1 MARNILILG
10 ASYGSLLGTK
20 LLMAGHNVTLVC
32 RKNTA
37 ELINRDGTEVRI
49 QLRGEPA
56 HRSIFSRDLPG
67 KLDATSPDK
76 VDLSRYDLV
85 ALAMQEPQYTN
96 HTIRVLMIKIA
107 AAKLPCLSIMN
118 MPPLPYLKR
127 IEGLSNMDL
136 EEAYTNAQVW
146 ERFEPGL
153 VTLCS
158 PDPQAFRPPE
168 ESANVLHVGLP
179 TNFKAA
185 TFADD
190 AHNKLLRELEAD
202 IDAVTLDGKDVPV
215 KLKVFDS
222 LFVPLAK
229 WSMLLTGNYR
239 CITPNDPQPIREAV
253 HGDLNLSKSIYNH
266 VDAVARKLGADPED
280 QVPFEKYAKA
290 AESLLKPSSAA
301 RAVASGAP
309 FIERVDLL
317 VKLIDI
323 ISGDDLVPPLRIIFR
338 YRLIIKKRR
347 PNRKAYRCFLDS
359 SIKIIPYIQ
368 DFFFIFCNVISLI
381 YFLFFK
387 NVIYRIIILRFW
399 IIYFDV

>member
-1 MARNILILG
+1 VARNILILG
-10 ASYGSLLGTK
+10 ASYGSLLATK

-32 RKNTA
+32 RQKTA

-49 QLRGEPA
+49 QLRDEA
-56 HRSIFSRDLPG
+56 THRAIRSRDLPG
-67 KLDATSPDK
+67 TLDATSPAD
-76 VDLSRYDLV
+76 VNVSRYDLV
-85 ALAMQEPQYTN
+85 GLAMQEPQYTN

-107 AAKLPCLSIMN
+107 EARLPCLSIMN

-127 IEGLSNMDL
+127 IPALAEMDL

-146 ERFEPGL
+146 QRFKPGL
-153 VTLCS
+153 VSLCS

-168 ESANVLHVGLP
+168 EPANVLHVGLP

-185 TFADD
+185 AFADE
-190 AHNKLLRELEAD
+190 AHNRLLRELEAD
-202 IDAVTLDGKDVPV
+202 IDAVKLDGREVPV

-239 CITPNDPQPIREAV
+239 CITLKEPKPIRNAV
-253 HGDLNLSKSIYNH
+253 HDDLKLSQSIYDH
-266 VDAVARKLGADPED
+266 VDALARRLGADPKD

-301 RAVASGAP
+301 RAVANGAP

-317 VKLIDI
+317 VKLISYQLGAPNAEIDRTVQI
-323 ISGDDLVPPLRIIFR
+323 VDQRLNERIVAGESGAP
-338 YRLIIKKRR
+338 
-347 PNRKAYRCFLDS
+347 
-359 SIKIIPYIQ
+359 
-368 DFFFIFCNVISLI
+368 
-381 YFLFFK
+381 
-387 NVIYRIIILRFW
+387 
-399 IIYFDV
+399 

>member
-1 MARNILILG
+1 MARDILILG
-10 ASYGSLLGTK
+10 ASYGSLLATK

-49 QLRGEPA
+49 KLRDEA
-56 HRSIFSRDLPG
+56 VHRAIFSRDLPG
-67 KLDATSPDK
+67 KLDAVTPQD
-76 VDLSRYDLV
+76 VDVSRYDLV
-85 ALAMQEPQYTN
+85 GLAMQEPQYAN
-96 HTIRVLMIKIA
+96 HTIRVLMIRIA
-107 AAKLPCLSIMN
+107 EAELPCLSIMN

-127 IEGLSNMDL
+127 IPALAGMEL
-136 EEAYTNAQVW
+136 EEAYTNALVW
-146 ERFEPGL
+146 ERFKPGL

-168 ESANVLHVGLP
+168 EAANVLHVGLP

-185 TFADD
+185 AFADEK
-190 AHNKLLRELEAD
+190 HNRLLRELEAD
-202 IDAVTLDGKDVPV
+202 IDAVKLDGQDVPV

-239 CITPNDPQPIREAV
+239 CITPHEPQSIRDAV
-253 HGDLNLSKSIYNH
+253 HGDLKRSQSIYDH
-266 VDAVARKLGADPED
+266 VDSIARRLGADPQD

-317 VKLIDI
+317 VKLI
-323 ISGDDLVPPLRIIFR
+323 SHQLGA
-338 YRLIIKKRR
+338 
-347 PNRKAYRCFLDS
+347 PNAEIDRTVQIVDQKLNE
-359 SIKIIPYIQ
+359 KI
-368 DFFFIFCNVISLI
+368 V
-381 YFLFFK
+381 
-387 NVIYRIIILRFW
+387 VGGEGAA
-399 IIYFDV
+399 

>member
-127 IEGLSNMDL
+127 IDALADMDL

-168 ESANVLHVGLP
+168 EAANVLHVGLP

-266 VDAVARKLGADPED
+266 VDAVARKLGADPAD

-317 VKLIDI
+317 VKLISHQLGMPNADI
-323 ISGDDLVPPLRIIFR
+323 DRTVEVVDMKLGEKIVPGGS
-338 YRLIIKKRR
+338 
-347 PNRKAYRCFLDS
+347 AG
-359 SIKIIPYIQ
+359 
-368 DFFFIFCNVISLI
+368 
-381 YFLFFK
+381 
-387 NVIYRIIILRFW
+387 
-399 IIYFDV
+399 

>member
-20 LLMAGHNVTLVC
+20 LLMAGHNVSLVC

-37 ELINRDGTEVRI
+37 DLINREGTEVRI
-49 QLRGEPA
+49 KLRDEKE

-67 KLDATSPDK
+67 KLDAVTPAD
-76 VDLSRYDLV
+76 VDVSRYDMV
-85 ALAMQEPQYTN
+85 GLAMQEPQYTN
-96 HTIRVLMIKIA
+96 HTVRVLMIKIA

-127 IEGLSNMDL
+127 IPALAGMDL

-168 ESANVLHVGLP
+168 EKANVLHVGLR

-185 TFADD
+185 VFADD
-190 AHNKLLRELEAD
+190 KHNKVLRELEAD
-202 IDAVTLDGKDVPV
+202 IDAVTLDGQDVPV

-239 CITPNDPQPIREAV
+239 CITPTEPQSIRDAV
-253 HGDLNLSKSIYNH
+253 HGDLTRSQAIYDH
-266 VDAVARKLGADPED
+266 VDGIARKLGADPAD
-280 QVPFEKYAKA
+280 QVPFAKYAKA

-301 RAVASGAP
+301 RAVAAGAP

-317 VKLIDI
+317 VKLISHQLGNPSAEIDRTVETVDQKLNERI
-323 ISGDDLVPPLRIIFR
+323 VQGGSG
-338 YRLIIKKRR
+338 
-347 PNRKAYRCFLDS
+347 AE
-359 SIKIIPYIQ
+359 
-368 DFFFIFCNVISLI
+368 
-381 YFLFFK
+381 
-387 NVIYRIIILRFW
+387 
-399 IIYFDV
+399 

>member
-1 MARNILILG
+1 
-10 ASYGSLLGTK
+10 
-20 LLMAGHNVTLVC
+20 VTLVC
-32 RKNTA
+32 RQKTA

-49 QLRGEPA
+49 KLRDEA
-56 HRSIFSRDLPG
+56 VHRAIFSRYLPG
-67 KLDATSPDK
+67 KLDAATPGD
-76 VDLSRYDLV
+76 VDVSRYDLA

-96 HTIRVLMIKIA
+96 HTVRVLMVKIA
-107 AAKLPCLSIMN
+107 AAGLPCLSIMN

-127 IEGLSNMDL
+127 IRALADMDL

-146 ERFEPGL
+146 DRFKPGV

-168 ESANVLHVGLP
+168 EAANVLHVGLP

-185 TFADD
+185 TFA
-190 AHNKLLRELEAD
+190 AETHNRLLRELEAD
-202 IDAVTLDGKDVPV
+202 VDAVTLDGHDVPV

-239 CITPNDPQPIREAV
+239 CITPDEPQSIRDAV
-253 HGDLNLSKSIYNH
+253 HGDLKRSQAIYDH
-266 VDAVARKLGADPED
+266 VDAVARRLGAESQD

-290 AESLLKPSSAA
+290 AQNLLKPSSAA

-317 VKLIDI
+317 VKLISQQLGMPNADI
-323 ISGDDLVPPLRIIFR
+323 DRTVHVVDQKL
-338 YRLIIKKRR
+338 
-347 PNRKAYRCFLDS
+347 NE
-359 SIKIIPYIQ
+359 KIVVGGSDAI
-368 DFFFIFCNVISLI
+368 
-381 YFLFFK
+381 
-387 NVIYRIIILRFW
+387 
-399 IIYFDV
+399 

>member
-1 MARNILILG
+1 MTRNVLILG
-10 ASYGSLLGTK
+10 ASYGSLLATK

-32 RKNTA
+32 RKKTA
-37 ELINRDGTEVRI
+37 ELINGQGTEVRI
-49 QLRGEPA
+49 KLRDEPT

-96 HTIRVLMIKIA
+96 HTIRVLMVKIA
-107 AAKLPCLSIMN
+107 EAKLPCLSIMN

-127 IEGLSNMDL
+127 IKGLENMDL

-146 ERFEPGL
+146 ERFAPGL
-153 VTLCS
+153 VSLCS
-158 PDPQAFRPPE
+158 PDPQAFRPPDE
-168 ESANVLHVGLP
+168 AANVLHVGLP

-185 TFADD
+185 TFADE

-202 IDAVTLDGKDVPV
+202 IDVVKLDGQDVPV

-239 CITPNDPQPIREAV
+239 CITPTDPRPIRDAV
-253 HGDLNLSKSIYNH
+253 HGDLKLSESIYDH
-266 VDAVARKLGADPED
+266 VDAVARRLGADPAD
-280 QVPFEKYAKA
+280 QVPFAKYAKA

-317 VKLIDI
+317 VKLISHQLDMPNADI
-323 ISGDDLVPPLRIIFR
+323 DRTVDIVDQKLSEKIVSGGSGAL
-338 YRLIIKKRR
+338 
-347 PNRKAYRCFLDS
+347 
-359 SIKIIPYIQ
+359 
-368 DFFFIFCNVISLI
+368 
-381 YFLFFK
+381 
-387 NVIYRIIILRFW
+387 
-399 IIYFDV
+399 

>member
-10 ASYGSLLGTK
+10 ASYGSLLATK

-32 RKNTA
+32 RRKTA
-37 ELINRDGTEVRI
+37 DLINRDGTEVRI
-49 QLRGEPA
+49 KLRDEA
-56 HRSIFSRDLPG
+56 VHRAIFSRDLPG
-67 KLDATSPDK
+67 KLDATTPAE

-85 ALAMQEPQYTN
+85 GLAMQEPQYTN

-107 AAKLPCLSIMN
+107 EAKLPCLSIMN
-118 MPPLPYLKR
+118 MPPVPYLKR
-127 IEGLSNMDL
+127 IPALADMDL
-136 EEAYTNAQVW
+136 EEAYTNALVW
-146 ERFEPGL
+146 ERFKPGL
-153 VTLCS
+153 VSLCS

-168 ESANVLHVGLP
+168 EAANVLHVGLP

-185 TFADD
+185 AFEDEQ
-190 AHNKLLRELEAD
+190 HNKMLRELEAD

-239 CITPNDPQPIREAV
+239 CITPHEPQSIREAV
-253 HGDLNLSKSIYNH
+253 HGDLKLSQSIYDH
-266 VDAVARKLGADPED
+266 VDGIARRLGADPAD

-301 RAVASGAP
+301 RAVAAGAP

-317 VKLIDI
+317 VKLISHELGAPNAEIDRTVQTVDQKLNERI
-323 ISGDDLVPPLRIIFR
+323 VAGGSG
-338 YRLIIKKRR
+338 
-347 PNRKAYRCFLDS
+347 S
-359 SIKIIPYIQ
+359 E
-368 DFFFIFCNVISLI
+368 
-381 YFLFFK
+381 
-387 NVIYRIIILRFW
+387 
-399 IIYFDV
+399 